1 MSILTPIVSLI
12 IVMQLI
18 IMIFMGRYILKTFS
32 KTKKN
37 KECNKNARMRAL
49 ASLY

>member
-1 MSILTPIVSLI
+1 MTILTPIVSLI
-12 IVMQLI
+12 IAVQLI
-18 IMIFMGRYILKTFS
+18 VMIFMGLYILKTFS

-37 KECNKNARMRAL
+37 KKCDKNARMRAL